1 VLIALKLIK
10 FFSKMNKKL
19 FVIFLSLI
27 GTGTAS
33 IMVSGIKLLSQDLN
47 PFMIAF
53 YRCLF
58 GVIIMLPFMIYN
70 YPEAWKTHNI
80 KLQFVRS
87 AINVYSMISWFTAI
101 GTLQLEKAAAI
112 GFTTP
117 LFTTILAIIFLG
129 EVIRIQRI
137 TALIIGFIGILVV
150 IRPGYIPFESG
161 ALWLLSAAITFSIVI
176 IIVKKLTEKD
186 SSLTT
191 AFYQMAFMV
200 PPTFLIA
207 LFFWESININQ
218 FLLFIFVAIAGF
230 ITQFSFAQ
238 CLKMAETTFI
248 MPIQFTKLIWLS
260 LIGYFFFMEVP
271 DIWTWIG
278 ASIIFSSILFIAYRE
293 AINKNSLLKT
303 KKVDKLISNY

>member
-1 VLIALKLIK
+1 
-10 FFSKMNKKL
+10 MNKKL

-27 GTGTAS
+27 GTGTAA

-137 TALIIGFIGILVV
+137 TALIVGFIGILVV

-200 PPTFLIA
+200 PPTFFIA

-218 FLLFIFVAIAGF
+218 ILLFIFVAIAGF

>member
-1 VLIALKLIK
+1 
-10 FFSKMNKKL
+10 MNKKL

-27 GTGTAS
+27 GTGTAAV
-33 IMVSGIKLLSQDLN
+33 MVSGIKLLSQDLN
-47 PFMIAF
+47 PFIIAF

-137 TALIIGFIGILVV
+137 TALIVGFIGILVV

-200 PPTFLIA
+200 PPTFFIA

-303 KKVDKLISNY
+303 KRVDKIISNY

>member
-1 VLIALKLIK
+1 
-10 FFSKMNKKL
+10 MNKKL
-19 FVIFLSLI
+19 FVILLSLL
-27 GTGTAS
+27 GTGTAA

-47 PFMIAF
+47 PFIIAF

-137 TALIIGFIGILVV
+137 TALVVGFIGILVV

-200 PPTFLIA
+200 PPTFFIA

>member
-1 VLIALKLIK
+1 
-10 FFSKMNKKL
+10 MNKKL
-19 FVIFLSLI
+19 FVILLSLL
-27 GTGTAS
+27 GTGTAA

-137 TALIIGFIGILVV
+137 TALIVGFIGILVV

-161 ALWLLSAAITFSIVI
+161 ALWLLSAAISFSIVI

-200 PPTFLIA
+200 PPTFFIA

>member
-1 VLIALKLIK
+1 
-10 FFSKMNKKL
+10 MNKKL
-19 FVIFLSLI
+19 FVILLSLL
-27 GTGTAS
+27 GTGTAA

-137 TALIIGFIGILVV
+137 TALIVGFIGILVV

-200 PPTFLIA
+200 PPTFFIA
-207 LFFWESININQ
+207 LFFWESINISQ

-238 CLKMAETTFI
+238 CLKMSETTFI
-248 MPIQFTKLIWLS
+248 IPIQFTKLIWLS

>member
-1 VLIALKLIK
+1 
-10 FFSKMNKKL
+10 MNKKL

-27 GTGTAS
+27 GTGTAA

-47 PFMIAF
+47 PFIIAF

-137 TALIIGFIGILVV
+137 TALIVGFIGILVV

-200 PPTFLIA
+200 PPTFFIA
-207 LFFWESININQ
+207 LFFWESINISQ

>member
-1 VLIALKLIK
+1 
-10 FFSKMNKKL
+10 MNKKL

-27 GTGTAS
+27 GTGTAA

-47 PFMIAF
+47 PFIIAF

-137 TALIIGFIGILVV
+137 TALIVGFIGILVV

-218 FLLFIFVAIAGF
+218 ILLFIFVAIAGF

>member
-1 VLIALKLIK
+1 
-10 FFSKMNKKL
+10 MNKKL
-19 FVIFLSLI
+19 FVILLSLL
-27 GTGTAS
+27 GTGTAA

-47 PFMIAF
+47 PFIIAF

-137 TALIIGFIGILVV
+137 TALIVGFIGILVV

-161 ALWLLSAAITFSIVI
+161 AIWLLSAAITFSIVI

-200 PPTFLIA
+200 PPTFFIA
-207 LFFWESININQ
+207 LFFWESINISQ

>member
-1 VLIALKLIK
+1 
-10 FFSKMNKKL
+10 MNKKL
-19 FVIFLSLI
+19 FVILLSLL
-27 GTGTAS
+27 GTGTAA

-47 PFMIAF
+47 PFIIAF

-137 TALIIGFIGILVV
+137 TALIVGFIGILVV

-200 PPTFLIA
+200 PPTFFIA

>member
-1 VLIALKLIK
+1 
-10 FFSKMNKKL
+10 MNKKL
-19 FVIFLSLI
+19 IVIFLSLI
-27 GTGTAS
+27 GTGTAA

-58 GVIIMLPFMIYN
+58 GVIIMLPWMIYN
-70 YPEAWKTHNI
+70 HPTAWKTHNI
-80 KLQFVRS
+80 KLQFIRCS
-87 AINVYSMISWFTAI
+87 INVYSMISWFTAI

-129 EVIRIQRI
+129 EVVRVQRI

-161 ALWLLSAAITFSIVI
+161 ALWLLSAALTFSIVI

-191 AFYQMAFMV
+191 VFYQMAFMV

-207 LFFWESININQ
+207 LFFWESVNLNQ
-218 FLLFIFVAIAGF
+218 IFMFIFVAIAGF

-260 LIGYFFFMEVP
+260 IIGYLFFKEIP

-278 ASIIFSSILFIAYRE
+278 ASIIFLSILFIAYRE
-293 AINKNSLLKT
+293 AINKNSLLKS
-303 KKVDKLISNY
+303 KKVDKLLSNY

>member
-1 VLIALKLIK
+1 
-10 FFSKMNKKL
+10 MNKKL
-19 FVIFLSLI
+19 FVILLSLL
-27 GTGTAS
+27 GTGTAA

-70 YPEAWKTHNI
+70 YLEAWKTHNI
-80 KLQFVRS
+80 KLQFVRC

-137 TALIIGFIGILVV
+137 TALIVGFIGILVV
-150 IRPGYIPFESG
+150 IRPGYIPYESG

-218 FLLFIFVAIAGF
+218 ILLFIFVAIAGF

-278 ASIIFSSILFIAYRE
+278 ASIIFSSIL
-293 AINKNSLLKT
+293 LK
-303 KKVDKLISNY
+303 L

>member
-1 VLIALKLIK
+1 
-10 FFSKMNKKL
+10 MNKKL
-19 FVIFLSLI
+19 FVILLSLL
-27 GTGTAS
+27 GTGTAA

-137 TALIIGFIGILVV
+137 TALIVGFIGILVV

-161 ALWLLSAAITFSIVI
+161 ALWLLTAAITFSIVI

-200 PPTFLIA
+200 PPTFFIA

-293 AINKNSLLKT
+293 AINKNSLLKS

>member
-1 VLIALKLIK
+1 
-10 FFSKMNKKL
+10 MNKKL

-27 GTGTAS
+27 GTGTAA

-47 PFMIAF
+47 PFIIAF

-137 TALIIGFIGILVV
+137 TALIVGFIGILVV

-200 PPTFLIA
+200 PPTFFIA

>member
-1 VLIALKLIK
+1 
-10 FFSKMNKKL
+10 MNKKL
-19 FVIFLSLI
+19 FVILLSLL
-27 GTGTAS
+27 GTGTAA

-47 PFMIAF
+47 PFIIAF

-87 AINVYSMISWFTAI
+87 AITVYSMISWFTAI

-137 TALIIGFIGILVV
+137 TALIVGFIGILVV

-161 ALWLLSAAITFSIVI
+161 ALWLLTAAITFSIVI

-200 PPTFLIA
+200 PPTFFIA

>member
-1 VLIALKLIK
+1 
-10 FFSKMNKKL
+10 MNKKL

-27 GTGTAS
+27 GTGTAA

-47 PFMIAF
+47 PFIIAF

-137 TALIIGFIGILVV
+137 TALIVGFIGILVV

-161 ALWLLSAAITFSIVI
+161 ALWLLSAAIAFSIVI

-200 PPTFLIA
+200 PPTFFIA
-207 LFFWESININQ
+207 LFFWESINISQ
-218 FLLFIFVAIAGF
+218 ILLFIFVAIAGF

>member
-1 VLIALKLIK
+1 
-10 FFSKMNKKL
+10 MNKKL

-27 GTGTAS
+27 GTGTAA

-47 PFMIAF
+47 PFIIAF

-80 KLQFVRS
+80 KLQFVRC

-137 TALIIGFIGILVV
+137 TALIVGFIGILVV

-200 PPTFLIA
+200 PPTFFIA
-207 LFFWESININQ
+207 LFFWESINISQ
-218 FLLFIFVAIAGF
+218 ILLFIFVAIAGF

>member
-1 VLIALKLIK
+1 
-10 FFSKMNKKL
+10 MNKKL
-19 FVIFLSLI
+19 FVILLSLL
-27 GTGTAS
+27 GTGTAA

-47 PFMIAF
+47 PFIIAF

-137 TALIIGFIGILVV
+137 TALVVGFIGILVV

-200 PPTFLIA
+200 PPTFFIA

-260 LIGYFFFMEVP
+260 FIGYFFFMEVP

>member
-1 VLIALKLIK
+1 
-10 FFSKMNKKL
+10 MNKKL
-19 FVIFLSLI
+19 IVIFLSLI
-27 GTGTAS
+27 GTGTAA

-70 YPEAWKTHNI
+70 HPDAWKTHNT
-80 KLQFVRS
+80 KLQFIRCS
-87 AINVYSMISWFTAI
+87 INVYSMISWFTAI
-101 GTLQLEKAAAI
+101 GTLQLEKAAVI

-129 EVIRIQRI
+129 EVIRVQRI
-137 TALIIGFIGILVV
+137 SALIIGFIGILVV

-161 ALWLLSAAITFSIVI
+161 ALWLLSAALTFSIVI

-207 LFFWESININQ
+207 LFFWESVNLNQ
-218 FLLFIFVAIAGF
+218 IFIFIFVAIAGF

-260 LIGYFFFMEVP
+260 VIGYLFFKEIP
-271 DIWTWIG
+271 DIWTWLG

-293 AINKNSLLKT
+293 TINKNNLLKS
-303 KKVDKLISNY
+303 KKVDKLLSNF

>member
-1 VLIALKLIK
+1 
-10 FFSKMNKKL
+10 M
-19 FVIFLSLI
+19 
-27 GTGTAS
+27 T
-33 IMVSGIKLLSQDLN
+33 
-47 PFMIAF
+47 
-53 YRCLF
+53 
-58 GVIIMLPFMIYN
+58 YN
-70 YPEAWKTHNI
+70 HPDAWKTHNI
-80 KLQFVRS
+80 KLQFIRCS
-87 AINVYSMISWFTAI
+87 INVYSMISWFTAI
-101 GTLQLEKAAAI
+101 GTLQLEKAAVI

-129 EVIRIQRI
+129 EVIRVQRI
-137 TALIIGFIGILVV
+137 SALIIGFIGILVV

-161 ALWLLSAAITFSIVI
+161 ALWLLSAALTFSIVI

-207 LFFWESININQ
+207 LFFWESVNLNQ
-218 FLLFIFVAIAGF
+218 IFIFIFVAIAGF

-260 LIGYFFFMEVP
+260 VIGYLFFKEIP
-271 DIWTWIG
+271 DIWTWLG

-293 AINKNSLLKT
+293 TINKNNLLKS
-303 KKVDKLISNY
+303 KKVDKLLSNF

>member
-1 VLIALKLIK
+1 
-10 FFSKMNKKL
+10 MNKKL
-19 FVIFLSLI
+19 IVIFLSLI
-27 GTGTAS
+27 GTGTAA

-58 GVIIMLPFMIYN
+58 GVIVMLPFMIYN
-70 YPEAWKTHNI
+70 HPDAWKTHNI
-80 KLQFVRS
+80 KLQFIRCS
-87 AINVYSMISWFTAI
+87 INVYSMISWFTAI
-101 GTLQLEKAAAI
+101 GTLQLEKAAVI

-129 EVIRIQRI
+129 EVIRVQRI
-137 TALIIGFIGILVV
+137 SALIIGFIGILVV

-161 ALWLLSAAITFSIVI
+161 ALWLLSAALTFSIVI

-207 LFFWESININQ
+207 LFFWESVNLNQ
-218 FLLFIFVAIAGF
+218 IFIFIFVAIAGF

-260 LIGYFFFMEVP
+260 VIGYLFFKEIP
-271 DIWTWIG
+271 DIWTWLG

-293 AINKNSLLKT
+293 TINKNNLLKS
-303 KKVDKLISNY
+303 KKVDKLLSNF

>member
-1 VLIALKLIK
+1 
-10 FFSKMNKKL
+10 MNKKL
-19 FVIFLSLI
+19 FVILLSLL
-27 GTGTAS
+27 GTGTAA

-137 TALIIGFIGILVV
+137 TALIVGFIGILVV

-200 PPTFLIA
+200 PPTFFIA

>member
-1 VLIALKLIK
+1 
-10 FFSKMNKKL
+10 MNKKL

-27 GTGTAS
+27 GTGTAAV
-33 IMVSGIKLLSQDLN
+33 MVSGIKLLSQDLN
-47 PFMIAF
+47 PFIIAF

-137 TALIIGFIGILVV
+137 TALIVGFIGILVV

-200 PPTFLIA
+200 PPTFFIA
-207 LFFWESININQ
+207 LFFWESINISQ

-293 AINKNSLLKT
+293 AINTNSLLKT

>member
-1 VLIALKLIK
+1 
-10 FFSKMNKKL
+10 MNKKL
-19 FVIFLSLI
+19 IVIFLSLI
-27 GTGTAS
+27 GTGTAA

-47 PFMIAF
+47 PFMNAF
-53 YRCLF
+53 YRYLF
-58 GVIIMLPFMIYN
+58 GVIVMLPFMTYN
-70 YPEAWKTHNI
+70 HPDAWKTHNI
-80 KLQFVRS
+80 KLQFIRCS
-87 AINVYSMISWFTAI
+87 INVYSMISWFTAI
-101 GTLQLEKAAAI
+101 GTLQLEKAAVI

-129 EVIRIQRI
+129 EVIRVQRI
-137 TALIIGFIGILVV
+137 SALIIGFIGILVV

-161 ALWLLSAAITFSIVI
+161 ALWLLSAALTFSIVI

-207 LFFWESININQ
+207 LFFWESVNLNQ
-218 FLLFIFVAIAGF
+218 IFIFIFVAIAGF

-260 LIGYFFFMEVP
+260 VIGYLFFKEIP
-271 DIWTWIG
+271 DIWTWLG

-293 AINKNSLLKT
+293 TINKNNLLKS
-303 KKVDKLISNY
+303 KKVDKLLSNF

>member
-1 VLIALKLIK
+1 
-10 FFSKMNKKL
+10 MNKKL
-19 FVIFLSLI
+19 FVILLSLL
-27 GTGTAS
+27 GTGTAA

-47 PFMIAF
+47 PFIIAF

-137 TALIIGFIGILVV
+137 TALIVGFIGILVV

-200 PPTFLIA
+200 PPTFFIA

-271 DIWTWIG
+271 DNWTWIG

>member
-1 VLIALKLIK
+1 
-10 FFSKMNKKL
+10 MNKKL
-19 FVIFLSLI
+19 FVILLSLL
-27 GTGTAS
+27 GTGTAA

-47 PFMIAF
+47 PFIIAF

-137 TALIIGFIGILVV
+137 TALIVGFIGILVV

-161 ALWLLSAAITFSIVI
+161 AIWLLSAAITFSIVI

-200 PPTFLIA
+200 PPTFFIA